1 MAEVS
6 VPGPDLT
13 VQSLGLSGLNCGG
26 IVGHGPREA
35 AMTGGH
41 VVGRD
46 EGEVYD
52 LGILTMRVLADAKT
66 SQGTLAVLEF
76 RGGAGPWTVPH
87 AHHQMEE
94 SFYVLD
100 GTFDF
105 VCGDAEITAT
115 QGDYILVPRGTTHM
129 ITAHEGGG
137 ALSGSTLQPAWK
149 TCSGP

>member
-1 MAEVS
+1 
-6 VPGPDLT
+6 
-13 VQSLGLSGLNCGG
+13 
-26 IVGHGPREA
+26 
-35 AMTGGH
+35 MTGGH

-52 LGILTMRVLADAKT
+52 LGILTMRVLADAQA

-87 AHHQMEE
+87 AHHRMEE

-105 VCGDAEITAT
+105 VCGDAQITAT

-137 ALSGSTLQPAWK
+137 ALLGINAPAGLEDMFRALSRLGADSLRDPATRREISK
-149 TCSGP
+149 NFDSVPV